1 MSEPIFAT
9 VGHPDKGKSSIV
21 ETLAQ
26 DDSVAIGRIPGTTT
40 QSRVYPMKV
49 DGVTLYTLVDTPD
62 FQRARRALDWM
73 HKHETSADKHPEVV
87 REFLKAHRH
96 GEQFSDECE
105 LLAPLMDK
113 GAGILYVVDGS
124 VSYGA
129 EYEAEMEILRWTG
142 QPRMALINPIG
153 PADHVEAWRAALG
166 QYFSVVRVFNAL
178 NADFYKRIELLRAFG
193 QLKAEWRTPLQQ
205 AVDILERDRRQRC
218 LLAAHSIA
226 NTLSDMVTL
235 QLEKKLPP
243 SADVELEK
251 APLEK
256 DYWQRLETL
265 EQRARKSIEDIYAHK
280 KIDRIEDGLEF
291 FAEHDL
297 FSEESWRLFGLS
309 RLQLLG
315 LGLISGAAV
324 GGMVD
329 VAVGGASLF
338 LGALLGSGVGAA
350 TTLLAA
356 DKLVEIRILN
366 MPLGLKQL
374 LAGPSRNIN
383 FPHIVFNRARLHH
396 ALIARRTHAERTR
409 LTIDATMNSLL
420 RPLSDSERN
429 RLEKIFTRLRSRS
442 AGGAERADLAEIIAA
457 IFTEDAGL

>member
-166 QYFSVVRVFNAL
+166 QYFSVVR
-178 NADFYKRIELLRAFG
+178 
-193 QLKAEWRTPLQQ
+193 
-205 AVDILERDRRQRC
+205 
-218 LLAAHSIA
+218 
-226 NTLSDMVTL
+226 
-235 QLEKKLPP
+235 
-243 SADVELEK
+243 
-251 APLEK
+251 
-256 DYWQRLETL
+256 
-265 EQRARKSIEDIYAHK
+265 
-280 KIDRIEDGLEF
+280 
-291 FAEHDL
+291 
-297 FSEESWRLFGLS
+297 
-309 RLQLLG
+309 
-315 LGLISGAAV
+315 
-324 GGMVD
+324 
-329 VAVGGASLF
+329 
-338 LGALLGSGVGAA
+338 
-350 TTLLAA
+350 
-356 DKLVEIRILN
+356 
-366 MPLGLKQL
+366 
-374 LAGPSRNIN
+374 
-383 FPHIVFNRARLHH
+383 
-396 ALIARRTHAERTR
+396 
-409 LTIDATMNSLL
+409 
-420 RPLSDSERN
+420 
-429 RLEKIFTRLRSRS
+429 
-442 AGGAERADLAEIIAA
+442 
-457 IFTEDAGL
+457 

>member
-1 MSEPIFAT
+1 
-9 VGHPDKGKSSIV
+9 
-21 ETLAQ
+21 
-26 DDSVAIGRIPGTTT
+26 
-40 QSRVYPMKV
+40 
-49 DGVTLYTLVDTPD
+49 
-62 FQRARRALDWM
+62 
-73 HKHETSADKHPEVV
+73 
-87 REFLKAHRH
+87 
-96 GEQFSDECE
+96 
-105 LLAPLMDK
+105 
-113 GAGILYVVDGS
+113 
-124 VSYGA
+124 YGA